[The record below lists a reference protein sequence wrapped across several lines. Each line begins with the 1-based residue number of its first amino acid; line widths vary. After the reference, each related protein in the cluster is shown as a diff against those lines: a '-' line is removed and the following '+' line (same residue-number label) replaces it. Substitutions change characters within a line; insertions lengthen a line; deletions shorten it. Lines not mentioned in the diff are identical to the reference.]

1 MAKQKY
7 DGVVE
12 AVHYKPDGQVDW
24 VRVFERRGAIF
35 SDRIILNRD
44 QFVQRLKAGKKFMV
58 GVRVL
63 QLAGTFEVSGPVK
76 LVDDRNK
83 QVIVSGDIQAEQ
95 DCLEGVPRI

>member
-24 VRVFERRGAIF
+24 VRVFERRGPIF
-35 SDRIILNRD
+35 SDRLILNRD
-44 QFVQRLKAGKKFMV
+44 EFIQRLKAGKKFMV
-58 GVRVL
+58 GVRIS
-63 QLAGTFEVSGPVK
+63 QLAGTFEVSKPVK

-83 QVIVSGDIQAEQ
+83 QFIIAGDILAEQ
-95 DCLEGVPRI
+95 DCLEGVPKI

>member
-24 VRVFERRGAIF
+24 VRVFERRGSIF
-35 SDRIILNRD
+35 SDWLILNRD

-58 GVRVL
+58 GVRVS
-63 QLAGTFEVSGPVK
+63 QLAGTFEVTKPVK
-76 LVDDRNK
+76 LLDGRNK
-83 QVIVSGDIQAEQ
+83 QVLVSGDFQAEQ